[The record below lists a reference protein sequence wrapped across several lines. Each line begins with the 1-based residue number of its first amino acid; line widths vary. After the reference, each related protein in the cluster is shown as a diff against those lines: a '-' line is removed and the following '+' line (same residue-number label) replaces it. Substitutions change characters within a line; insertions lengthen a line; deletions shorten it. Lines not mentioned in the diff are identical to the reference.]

1 MSLLIFSLSFDM
13 YGTAPSSWIY
23 KKIFSKDISSYWDR
37 EPAYDDDDNEII

>member
-13 YGTAPSSWIY
+13 YGTASSLIY